1 MRKYNET
8 DNDEYLLRT
17 NLLGINSIE
26 ELEKAETLAFSLRSA
41 ELEHEHLPILFT
53 LEGFKDLHYYLF
65 QDVYSF
71 AGQFR
76 DVQLAKEG
84 TIFKCLCN

>member
-8 DNDEYLLRT
+8 DNDKCFLKT

-53 LEGFKDLHYYLF
+53 LKGFKDLHYYLF

-76 DVQLAKEG
+76 DVQ
-84 TIFKCLCN
+84 